1 MLIVNWLGHLV
12 FPGIFFSISNIG
24 VMPSNFLCV
33 SSPYQECSSG
43 FFFFFPLIG
52 VKYDAI

>member
-24 VMPSNFLCV
+24 VMPSNFLCIFLGSNEV
-33 SSPYQECSSG
+33 IEKNMK
-43 FFFFFPLIG
+43 FI
-52 VKYDAI
+52 V